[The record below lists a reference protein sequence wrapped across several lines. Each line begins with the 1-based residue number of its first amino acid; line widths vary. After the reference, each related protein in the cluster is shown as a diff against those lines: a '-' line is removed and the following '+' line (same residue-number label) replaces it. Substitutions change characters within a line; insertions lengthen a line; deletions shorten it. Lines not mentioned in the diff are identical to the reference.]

1 MSFNTDTY
9 KLSNSLANHL
19 SIYNEDVK
27 KRVTGLI
34 IPIFEFL
41 MDGSDILSRSV
52 GDIEQ
57 DVEVLLRLR
66 DRESYPEKEFIR
78 SLILDLIPILAKEQ
92 FDVVD
97 SKSEPIFLSSPARVS
112 SYASKTMSSPAK
124 SLQANAMFNS
134 IQKSKL
140 QSSVISPARTFTKS
154 EFPSLSQTSSLK
166 LGKPPGLS
174 KTWASTVGYD
184 NLEDMEVSEEN
195 FNTKNF
201 YDNDNKHHFKFTP
214 DTGMVSVENIDA
226 YLNEIGDSVSFYSKG
241 LTGEEVDQFLMDN
254 YPKTEYTVGKKLAS
268 DETNYSVFIGLRGFV
283 KPEDIKKMI
292 DFKINEKDR
301 CIISTTY
308 SFDDFIDHFAEV
320 YPDYRDQYAISHYVK
335 KGDDRVTIMT
345 FSKPFI
351 ADFKMPT
358 KKELMAKFKKYPGE
372 KIAVAHL
379 NNVPKSI
386 FSRFSE
392 KGTIHGYKI
401 KETGK
406 QPSDPDF
413 KNFIVFSADK

>member
-9 KLSNSLANHL
+9 KLSNSLATHL

-34 IPIFEFL
+34 VPIFEFL
-41 MDGSDILSRSV
+41 MDGSDFMNRSEA
-52 GDIEQ
+52 DIEQ
-57 DVEVLLRLR
+57 DVEILLRLR
-66 DRESYPEKEFIR
+66 DRESYPEKEFVR
-78 SLILDLIPILAKEQ
+78 SLIMDLIPILAREQ
-92 FDVVD
+92 FTVTE
-97 SKSEPIFLSSPARVS
+97 SKMEPIYLSSPAKVS
-112 SYASKTMSSPAK
+112 SYASKTLGSPTK

-140 QSSVISPARTFTKS
+140 QNSVISPARTFTKA

-166 LGKPPGLS
+166 LGKPPGLN
-174 KTWASTVGYD
+174 TWASTVGYD
-184 NLEDMEVSEEN
+184 HIDDMEVVEEN

-201 YDNDNKHHFKFTP
+201 YDNENKHHFKFTP
-214 DTGMVSVENIDA
+214 DSGMVSVENIDA

-241 LTGEEVDQFLMDN
+241 LTGKEVDQFLMDN

-268 DETNYSVFIGLRGFV
+268 DGNNYSVFIGLRGFV
-283 KPEDIKKMI
+283 KPEDIKNMI
-292 DFKINEKDR
+292 DFKIAEKDR

-308 SFDDFIDHFAEV
+308 SFDDFIDHFAEK
-320 YPDYRDQYAISHYVK
+320 YPNYRDEYAVSHYTK

-358 KKELMAKFKKYPGE
+358 KKELLAKFKKYPGE
-372 KIAVAHL
+372 KVAVAHL

-392 KGTIHGYKI
+392 KGTVHGYKI
-401 KETGK
+401 KETSK
-406 QPSDPDF
+406 QPTDPDF
-413 KNFIVFSADK
+413 KNFIVFASDK